1 MQTQMLSNAPQAT
14 LAVGSGD
21 LLGANVKSEQNIK
34 MKPILVTINLTLT
47 LLNVACFVW
56 LGQHWCNA
64 AAAGWCA
71 AFTFNSITERKSA

>member
-1 MQTQMLSNAPQAT
+1 
-14 LAVGSGD
+14 
-21 LLGANVKSEQNIK
+21 

-56 LGQHWCNA
+56 LGAHWCNA

-71 AFTFNSITERKSA
+71 AFNFNSITERKSA